1 MADHNTAIINE
12 FRENDGKVGGYFAGA
27 KLVLMTTTGAKSG
40 EKRVSPV
47 MSFQKDGTVYVIASK
62 AGADTHPAWY
72 HNMVKN
78 PRVGVELATDNG
90 IATYE
95 ATAVV
100 VPKDKRDELYAEF
113 SAANPGFAEYEKK
126 TSRII
131 PIVELRKN

>member
-62 AGADTHPAWY
+62 AGADT
-72 HNMVKN
+72 
-78 PRVGVELATDNG
+78 
-90 IATYE
+90 
-95 ATAVV
+95 
-100 VPKDKRDELYAEF
+100 
-113 SAANPGFAEYEKK
+113 
-126 TSRII
+126 
-131 PIVELRKN
+131 

>member
-1 MADHNTAIINE
+1 
-12 FRENDGKVGGYFAGA
+12 
-27 KLVLMTTTGAKSG
+27 
-40 EKRVSPV
+40 
-47 MSFQKDGTVYVIASK
+47 
-62 AGADTHPAWY
+62 
-72 HNMVKN
+72 
-78 PRVGVELATDNG
+78 RVGVELATDNG